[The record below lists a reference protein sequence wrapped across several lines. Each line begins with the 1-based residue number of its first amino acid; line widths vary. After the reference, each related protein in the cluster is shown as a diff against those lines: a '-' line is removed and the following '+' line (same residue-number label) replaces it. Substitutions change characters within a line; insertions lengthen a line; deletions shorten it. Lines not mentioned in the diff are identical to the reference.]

1 MATDGSFL
9 DRSTLATLSS
19 AYLSAPVALA
29 TIGLDLKCLNGNLRL
44 AAILGRPLSEIV
56 GRHVDE
62 LVPGSS
68 ELVGRAFT
76 RAGAGTPHFEREIA
90 LPGSDAVYLVTSEPF
105 RDEAGAVVGLSLALI
120 DITERRR
127 VTDALIEMEQRI
139 AFALENANQWI
150 WELDIPANRVR
161 RSSHWKAGLGYSP
174 LDHVT
179 GTEHVAWSVVNPE
192 DRPQVLR
199 RYQDLLDGKTDLFE
213 ATYRVQH
220 KSGKWIWILGRGRI
234 VERDGEGRPL
244 RLLATSVDITRQ
256 KEIEEELGATV
267 RQRERLERELVDANR
282 RLTALSEMDALT
294 ELPNRRKF
302 DEVLGREIHRS
313 GVRRPTLALIMIDVD
328 HFKSYND
335 LYGHIEGDECLR
347 KVAETLRGSLRRAGD
362 IVTRYGGEEFA
373 AVLSDTD
380 EASGIV
386 VAGRMLEAVRALKLP
401 HAGSSI
407 GHVTV
412 SIGVTLFDMTDP
424 PNTGTL
430 PATVIAAA
438 DRALYAAKQ
447 AGRNCI
453 AVASTSSDGTLRAM
467 VVTENGP
474 GTSTTSRDLE
484 ARR

>member
-1 MATDGSFL
+1 MATDGIFP
-9 DRSTLATLSS
+9 DQPAPANLSA

-29 TIGLDLKCLNGNLRL
+29 TIGRDLKCMNGNQRL
-44 AAILGRPLSEIV
+44 AAILRRPLCEIV

-62 LVPGSS
+62 FLPGSS
-68 ELVGRAFT
+68 ELVERGFARAE
-76 RAGAGTPHFEREIA
+76 AGTPFDERE
-90 LPGSDAVYLVTSEPF
+90 LTFPGSDAVYLVASEPF
-105 RDEAGAVVGLSLALI
+105 RDADGTVVGLSLALI

-127 VTDALIEMEQRI
+127 ASDALVQMEQRI
-139 AFALENANQWI
+139 AIALENANQWI
-150 WELDIPANRVR
+150 WELDIPSNRVQ
-161 RSSHWKAGLGYSP
+161 RSAHWKASLGYGP
-174 LDHVT
+174 RDDVT
-179 GTEHVAWSVVNPE
+179 DAEHVAWSVVNPE

-199 RYQDLLDGKTDLFE
+199 RYQELLDGRTDLFE
-213 ATYRVQH
+213 AVYRVQA
-220 KSGKWIWILGRGRI
+220 KSGKWVWIMARGRI
-234 VERDGEGRPL
+234 VARDAEGRPL

-256 KEIEEELGATV
+256 KQVEQELAATV
-267 RQRERLERELVDANR
+267 HQRERLERELVEANR

-313 GVRRPTLALIMIDVD
+313 GRHSPALALIMIDVD

-347 KVAETLRGSLRRAGD
+347 KVAETLRKTLRRAGD

-380 EASGIV
+380 ESSAIV
-386 VAGRMLEAVRALKLP
+386 IAGRMLEAVRALKLP
-401 HAGSSI
+401 HAGSSV

-412 SIGVTLFDMTDP
+412 SIGVTVFDMAGPLSASTP
-424 PNTGTL
+424 P
-430 PATVIAAA
+430 ASVIAAA

-447 AGRNCI
+447 YGRNCL
-453 AVASTSSDGTLRAM
+453 AVASVSGDGTLRAM
-467 VVTENGP
+467 AVTESGA
-474 GTSTTSRDLE
+474 GSSVIASEMD